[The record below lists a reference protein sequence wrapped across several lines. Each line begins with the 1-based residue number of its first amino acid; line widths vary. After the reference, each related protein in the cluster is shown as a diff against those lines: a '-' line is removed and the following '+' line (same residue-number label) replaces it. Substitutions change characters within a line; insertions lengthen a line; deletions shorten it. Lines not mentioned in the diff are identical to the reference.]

1 MKTTK
6 LILIAFTALF
16 LLSGC
21 KVKEVIRY
29 VPTPPTIVTKI
40 DSITVLRTDSFRE
53 YVKGDTLY
61 QLRWKTLYSEKI
73 KIQKDTLSIPFEV
86 RVEVPVEKI
95 VIKYKHDLLWWIGL
109 LCFGIVIGIIGFKIY
124 KVFK

>member
-1 MKTTK
+1 MKTK
-6 LILIAFTALF
+6 LILIAFTAL
-16 LLSGC
+16 LLFSGC

-53 YVKGDTLY
+53 YLKNDTVY
-61 QLRWKTLYSEKI
+61 QLRWKTIYSEKI
-73 KIQKDTLSIPFEV
+73 KIQKDTVSIPFEV

-109 LCFGIVIGIIGFKIY
+109 VCFGIVIAYIGI
-124 KVFK
+124 KVLKFIK

>member
-1 MKTTK
+1 MKTK
-6 LILIAFTALF
+6 LILIAFTALLF
-16 LLSGC
+16 LNGC

-53 YVKGDTLY
+53 YLKNDTVY
-61 QLRWKTLYSEKI
+61 QLRWKTIYSEKI
-73 KIQKDTLSIPFEV
+73 KIQKDTVSIPFEV

-109 LCFGIVIGIIGFKIY
+109 VCFGIVIAYIGI
-124 KVFK
+124 KVLKFIK